1 MNSLQFFANKRRADT
16 GLLHAIL
23 KSFSPHPFLVLLV
36 HTWGNYVLQEKVLE
50 GTDIL
55 GMRIQK
61 KILELIPFFPPFCK
75 RRSLC

>member
-1 MNSLQFFANKRRADT
+1 MNSLQFFANKRADT

-23 KSFSPHPFLVLLV
+23 KSFSPSPIPSALGIRL
-36 HTWGNYVLQEKVLE
+36 GKLQ

-55 GMRIQK
+55 GMLIQK
-61 KILELIPFFPPFCK
+61 KILELIHFFPPFCK

>member
-23 KSFSPHPFLVLLV
+23 KSFSPSP
-36 HTWGNYVLQEKVLE
+36 
-50 GTDIL
+50 IPSAL
-55 GMRIQK
+55 GIRLGELCPPGERMLIQK
-61 KILELIPFFPPFCK
+61 KILELIHCFPPFCK

>member
-23 KSFSPHPFLVLLV
+23 KSFSPSPIPSALGIHLGKLCPPGESV
-36 HTWGNYVLQEKVLE
+36 

-55 GMRIQK
+55 GMLIQK
-61 KILELIPFFPPFCK
+61 K
-75 RRSLC
+75 S

>member
-23 KSFSPHPFLVLLV
+23 KSFSPSP
-36 HTWGNYVLQEKVLE
+36 
-50 GTDIL
+50 IPSAL
-55 GMRIQK
+55 GIHLGKLCPPGERMLIQK
-61 KILELIPFFPPFCK
+61 KILELIHFFPPFCK